1 MHSLPVEKAYHI
13 MSLWRA
19 EHVLLIITA
28 FFSRPRMR
36 QSNPGFQTAIYWGI
50 SYHLMHITRLQ
61 QDQWILKCMWIKQMP
76 AHLRLIAKMLGA
88 SLHFCCQVWVTELC
102 LSFWWVR
109 FMIVQRETAGG
120 DLTDYSDIIMVT
132 TAVVRSSWIPPLW
145 NVIVCSKEHEVHLH
159 FESKCLSIF

>member
-1 MHSLPVEKAYHI
+1 MSLISAPPAVAISTELLVHSLPVEKAHHI

-19 EHVLLIITA
+19 ECVLLIITA
-28 FFSRPRMR
+28 FCSADAGMR

-109 FMIVQRETAGG
+109 FMIVQRETEGG
-120 DLTDYSDIIMVT
+120 DLTGLFRHNHGCYSCSQIKLN
-132 TAVVRSSWIPPLW
+132 PPFW
-145 NVIVCSKEHEVHLH
+145 
-159 FESKCLSIF
+159 

>member
-109 FMIVQRETAGG
+109 FMIVQRETEGG
-120 DLTDYSDIIMVT
+120 DLTGLFGHNHGCYSCSQIKLKSLHCD
-132 TAVVRSSWIPPLW
+132 
-145 NVIVCSKEHEVHLH
+145 NVIVCLQEHKMHLH
-159 FESKCLSIF
+159 F